1 MLRTAGSNSGSPSRM
16 SRAGTLCPKQN
27 QNCTTSH
34 PMKKQP
40 QVVSLPINGSA
51 QLSRLDRLVPV
62 TGRPGACVNAVFLY
76 EDATTREWAREA
88 HDRIVKLAG
97 KETIR
102 PTWWRLDN
110 LSAPG
115 ILAAAA
121 STAMRADVIVIA
133 VSATDSL
140 PLPFYTWISS
150 WLPNRLRGTGV
161 LAAVVG
167 KTKKASAR
175 SARLAKYLREVA
187 RAARLEFLTE
197 TRKLVSAPKRVMA
210 ADDSLFYSQHERVA
224 PLRAA

>member
-1 MLRTAGSNSGSPSRM
+1 
-16 SRAGTLCPKQN
+16 
-27 QNCTTSH
+27 
-34 PMKKQP
+34 MKKQP
-40 QVVSLPINGSA
+40 QVLRLPVNGSA
-51 QLSRLDRLVPV
+51 QLSQLDKLVTV
-62 TGRPGACVNAVFLY
+62 TGRPGACVNAVFVY

-115 ILAAAA
+115 ILAAAV
-121 STAMRADVIVIA
+121 STAMRADVIVVA
-133 VSATDSL
+133 VNATDSL

-150 WLPNRLRGTGV
+150 WLPNRLRGSGV

-167 KTKKASAR
+167 QTKKASAR
-175 SARLAKYLREVA
+175 SARIAKYLREVA
-187 RAARLEFLTE
+187 RAAHLEFLSE
-197 TRKLVSAPKRVMA
+197 TRKLVAAPKRVLA
-210 ADDSLFYSQHERVA
+210 AERGLFDSQHQRVA